1 MTFLANSD
9 SEIRTLSFDE
19 LDAVSG
25 AGISIEADKNGFYVS
40 VNGYGVFLAGGC
52 VGVSTPKGTVA
63 VGK

>member
-1 MTFLANSD
+1 MTGLANSTNEMRALT
-9 SEIRTLSFDE
+9 SKE

-25 AGISIEADKNGFYVS
+25 AGVSVEADKNGFYIS